1 MKRVWQMKQSRF
13 LAAGIVVCLLAFIMV
28 VPGMMAGTAGVVPEK
43 GQGPEY
49 KIGVVDLMILKRQ
62 KLGAFRL
69 AREIGAD
76 GIELDMGGLG
86 NRPTFDNKLADANM
100 RKQFLDSSRALGI
113 RISSLAMTGFY
124 AQSFPTRDGVES
136 MVQDCINTMKKMDVK
151 VAFLPLGVEGD
162 LVKHPERRP
171 AIVERLK
178 QIGKNAE
185 AAGIVIG
192 IETSLDARGEVEL
205 LDEIG
210 SPAIRICFNFS
221 NALSAGRDLYKE
233 LEILGKDRICE
244 IHCTNKDGVWLQ
256 NDPQIDMKKVKKTLD
271 ELGWRG
277 WLLVERSRDASN
289 PHDVRGN
296 FGANVTYLKSIF
308 Q

>member
-1 MKRVWQMKQSRF
+1 MKKYSYLFVVTIF
-13 LAAGIVVCLLAFIMV
+13 LLVFMSVI
-28 VPGMMAGTAGVVPEK
+28 PEAQAVTSGAVSVK
-43 GQGPEY
+43 GQDQRY

-62 KLGAFRL
+62 RIGAFRL

-86 NRPTFDNKLADANM
+86 NRPTFENKLADANV
-100 RKQFLDSSRALGI
+100 REQFLDSSSALGI
-113 RISSLAMTGFY
+113 QISSLSMTGFY
-124 AQSFPTRDGVES
+124 AQSFPTRDGVVN

-162 LVKHPERRP
+162 LVKHPERRA
-171 AIVERLK
+171 AIVDRLK
-178 QIGKNAE
+178 QIGKNAD

-192 IETSLDARGEVEL
+192 IETSLDAEGEVNL
-205 LDEIG
+205 LNEIG

-221 NALSAGRDLYKE
+221 NALGAGRDLYKE

-256 NDPQIDMKKVKKTLD
+256 NDPQIDMKQVKKTLD
-271 ELGWRG
+271 KMGWSG
-277 WLLVERSRDASN
+277 WLLVERSRDASK

-296 FGANVTYLKSIF
+296 FRANVTYLKSIF